1 MGDTITDVLSNDVT
15 LTDVLK
21 ATYATM
27 SDDFKSRIPVGL
39 LDSDLADFGKALSEY
54 EVLQNEFIYSLIN
67 QIGLIKINALA
78 FNNPLKMFKKGML
91 EYGDTIE
98 DIYTEP
104 IKALLFESEVPNGNG
119 GDQWET
125 FKPSVE
131 VEYYKINKEYVYP
144 LTISRATIKRA
155 FRSLK
160 ELDKFLSSCI
170 KQMYN
175 GDEIDDFDLT
185 MKLIENHVDTMYH
198 IQVDEVVDEASARK
212 LVTGV
217 RALVPTLKFPSR
229 KFNSKGVLNWTSAD
243 KLYLLVTPQTQAVLD
258 VEVLSRAFNMDKVTF
273 MGHVV
278 EVPQLPTNVQAILL
292 DEDTLQI
299 YDTLIQ
305 MANTGLNAR
314 HLTENYFL
322 HHQGLFAMSPY
333 YTAVVFTTDSVST
346 GTSVTIDGATSITK
360 AKKGIVS
367 ETYTATVT
375 GNGTLETKAVEW
387 TVDNEPQYVS
397 IDQNGKLSIGA
408 KCSETS
414 ITIKATLADNS
425 EVVGTKTIT
434 IA

>member
-1 MGDTITDVLSNDVT
+1 MDTITNVLADGVS

-21 ATYATM
+21 ATYGTM
-27 SDDFKSRIPVGL
+27 NEDFKSRIPVGL
-39 LDSDLADFGKALSEY
+39 LDEDLADFGKALSEY
-54 EVLQNEFIYSLIN
+54 EVGQNEFIYSLIN
-67 QIGLIKINALA
+67 QIGLINVNALV
-78 FNNPLKMFKKGML
+78 FSNPLKMFKKGML

-98 DIYTEP
+98 DIYVEP
-104 IKALLFESEVPNGNG
+104 IKALLYESEVPTGNG

-131 VEYYKINKEYVYP
+131 VEFYKVNKEYVYP
-144 LTISRATIKRA
+144 LTLNRAMVKRA

-170 KQMYN
+170 TQMTN

-185 MKLIENHVDTMYH
+185 MQLINNHVDNMYKV
-198 IQVDEVVDEASARK
+198 QVDEVKDETSARK
-212 LVTGV
+212 LVMGV

-229 KFNSKGVLNWTSAD
+229 KFNPKGVMNWTSAD

-278 EVPQLPTNVQAILL
+278 EVPNLPKGVQAILI
-292 DEDTLQI
+292 DKDVLQI

-314 HLTENYFL
+314 HLTENYFY

-333 YTAVVFTTDSVST
+333 YTAVAFTTDEVST
-346 GTSVTIDGATSITK
+346 GTAITISGAESITK
-360 AKKGIVS
+360 AKKGTAS
-367 ETYTATVT
+367 ETYKADVT
-375 GNGTLETKAVEW
+375 GTGELSTKAVEW
-387 TVDNEPQYVS
+387 VVVDEPQYVS
-397 IDQNGKLSIGA
+397 IDQNGKLSVGA
-408 KCSETS
+408 KCEVSEV
-414 ITIKATLADNS
+414 TIKAILTADES
-425 EVVGTKTIT
+425 VTATKKVT

>member
-1 MGDTITDVLSNDVT
+1 MDTVTNVLSDDVS

-21 ATYATM
+21 YTYSTM
-27 SDDFKSRIPVGL
+27 SDEFKLRIPAGL
-39 LDSDLADFGKALSEY
+39 LDEDLADFGKALSEY
-54 EVLQNEFIYSLIN
+54 EGEQNEFLYALVN
-67 QIGLIKINALA
+67 QIGLINVNSLT

-98 DIYTEP
+98 DVYTEP
-104 IKALLFESEVPNGNG
+104 IKALLYESEVPNGNG
-119 GDQWET
+119 GDLWET

-131 VEYYKINKEYVYP
+131 VEFYKVNKEYVYP
-144 LTISRATIKRA
+144 LTINRGMVKRA

-160 ELDKFLSSCI
+160 ELDKFLSSCVT
-170 KQMYN
+170 QMYN

-185 MKLIENHVDTMYH
+185 MKLIENHVDSMYKV
-198 IQVDEVVDEASARK
+198 QVDEVKDETSARK

-229 KFNSKGVLNWTSAD
+229 KFNAKGVLNWTTAD
-243 KLYLLVTPQTQAVLD
+243 NLYLLVTPQVQAVLD

-278 EVPQLPTNVQAILL
+278 EVPNLPSNVQAILI
-292 DEDTLQI
+292 DKDCLQI

-314 HLTENYFL
+314 HLTENFFY

-333 YTAVVFTTDSVST
+333 YTAVAFTTETVST
-346 GTSVTIDGATSITK
+346 GTAITISGASSITK
-360 AKKGIVS
+360 AKKGTVS
-367 ETYTATVT
+367 EIYSASVT
-375 GNGTLETKAVEW
+375 GTGTLSTKAVAW
-387 TVDNEPQYVS
+387 SIVDEPQYVS
-397 IDQNGKLSIGA
+397 IDQNGKLSVGS
-408 KCSETS
+408 KCDVSS
-414 ITIKATLADNS
+414 IKIKATLTNDETITA
-425 EVVGTKTIT
+425 TKDIT

>member
-1 MGDTITDVLSNDVT
+1 MSDTITDVLAENVT

-21 ATYATM
+21 ATWGTM
-27 SDDFKSRIPVGL
+27 SDDFKSRVPSGL
-39 LDSDLADFGKALSEY
+39 LDEDLANFGKALSTY
-54 EVLQNEFIYSLIN
+54 EVGANEFMYGLIN
-67 QIGLIKINALA
+67 QIGMIKANAIS

-98 DIYTEP
+98 EIYVEP
-104 IKALLFESEVPNGNG
+104 IKALLYESEVPNGNG

-125 FKPSVE
+125 FKPSVD
-131 VEYYKINKEYVYP
+131 VQFYKVNKEYVYP
-144 LTISRATIKRA
+144 LTINRNMIRRA

-170 KQMYN
+170 LQMTN

-185 MKLIENHVDTMYH
+185 MQLIEAHVDEFYKV
-198 IQVDEVVDEASARK
+198 QVDEVKDETSARK
-212 LVTGV
+212 LVMGV

-229 KFNSKGVLNWTSAD
+229 KFNPKGVLNWTSAD

-278 EVPQLPTNVQAILL
+278 EVPNLPKGIQAIML
-292 DEDTLQI
+292 DEDSLVI

-314 HLTENYFL
+314 HLTENYFY

-333 YTAVVFTTDSVST
+333 YTAIAFTTDEVTTATSITIT
-346 GTSVTIDGATSITK
+346 GADSITK

-367 ETYTATVT
+367 ETYSADQSV
-375 GNGTLETKAVEW
+375 AW
-387 TVDNEPQYVS
+387 SIVDNPQYVS
-397 IDQNGKLSIGA
+397 IDQNGKLSVGA
-408 KCSETS
+408 KCEATS
-414 ITIKATLADNS
+414 VTLKATLTADES
-425 EVVGTKTIT
+425 VTATKEIT